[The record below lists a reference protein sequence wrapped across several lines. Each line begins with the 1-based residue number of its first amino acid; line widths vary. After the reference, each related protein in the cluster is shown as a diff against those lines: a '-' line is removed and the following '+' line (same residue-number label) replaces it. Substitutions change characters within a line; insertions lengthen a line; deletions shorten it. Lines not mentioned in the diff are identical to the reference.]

1 MSKLEN
7 EETKLPKEDF
17 YLPDLLHEVET
28 IAQMRADKECITIH
42 FMDDPYSI
50 PYPNLTG
57 SSLHVK
63 QIFLNLITNS
73 IKYNRKNGSVDCFLK
88 EEKQSDNRVLLDV
101 TIKDTGIGMSEDFLK
116 NIFQHLPGMHLL
128 L

>member
-1 MSKLEN
+1 MKTKERDTH

-50 PYPNLTG
+50 PYPNLSRSNPLSHFYG
-57 SSLHVK
+57 C
-63 QIFLNLITNS
+63 I
-73 IKYNRKNGSVDCFLK
+73 
-88 EEKQSDNRVLLDV
+88 
-101 TIKDTGIGMSEDFLK
+101 
-116 NIFQHLPGMHLL
+116 
-128 L
+128 

>member
-1 MSKLEN
+1 MKKQKLA
-7 EETKLPKEDF
+7 KEDF

-28 IAQMRADKECITIH
+28 IAQMMADEECITIH

-57 SSLHVK
+57 SSLRVK

-88 EEKQSDNRVLLDV
+88 EEKQSD
-101 TIKDTGIGMSEDFLK
+101 E
-116 NIFQHLPGMHLL
+116 
-128 L
+128 